1 MAGKSQRQQFEDWL
15 LARDWDVFGTLKFQ
29 PIKNISAGKAH
40 TVVRHFVNKLDRVI
54 YGKAAECGVRVQR
67 WCFAHEGSASEN
79 YHVHFVAKS
88 PIEPELF
95 CCLSNVLWTKHARV
109 TGSIKKNW
117 FTPVISRQRVAAYL
131 TKEFWKLGEESFD
144 AMISADKSVI
154 FELNEQ
160 REMLKRERIARAM
173 TENEFRAAHAA
184 LIEHKVRTEQ
194 RLALRDRKES
204 GKATCY

>member
-1 MAGKSQRQQFEDWL
+1 MVGKSQQQQFEDWL
-15 LARDWDVFGTLKFQ
+15 LAREWDVFGTLKFQ
-29 PIKNISAGKAH
+29 PIKNISASKAH
-40 TVVRHFVNKLDRVI
+40 ALVRHFVNKLDRVI
-54 YGKAAECGVRVQR
+54 YGKAAECGVRVPR

-109 TGSIKKNW
+109 TGSINKNW
-117 FTPVISRQRVAAYL
+117 VTPVISRERVSAYL

-144 AMISADKSVI
+144 ATISADGERR
-154 FELNEQ
+154 FEANEKREILQ
-160 REMLKRERIARAM
+160 RERMSRAM
-173 TENEFRAAHAA
+173 TDNEYRAAHTA
-184 LIEHKVRTEQ
+184 LIEHKARTEQ

-204 GKATCY
+204 GKATC

>member
-1 MAGKSQRQQFEDWL
+1 MARKSQQQHFQDWL

-40 TVVRHFVNKLDRVI
+40 ALVRHFVNKLDRVV

-88 PIEPELF
+88 PIDPELF
-95 CCLSNVLWTKHARV
+95 CCLSNVIWVKQARV
-109 TGSIKKNW
+109 TGSISKNW
-117 FTPVISRQRVAAYL
+117 FTPVISRERVSAYL
-131 TKEFWKLGEESFD
+131 TKEFWKLGDNSFD
-144 AMISADKSVI
+144 AAISADNASKFQS
-154 FELNEQ
+154 NEKQ
-160 REMLKRERIARAM
+160 EMLQRERIARAM
-173 TENEFRAAHAA
+173 SDNEFRAAHAA
-184 LIEHKVRTEQ
+184 LVEHKVRTEQ

-204 GKATCY
+204 GKATY